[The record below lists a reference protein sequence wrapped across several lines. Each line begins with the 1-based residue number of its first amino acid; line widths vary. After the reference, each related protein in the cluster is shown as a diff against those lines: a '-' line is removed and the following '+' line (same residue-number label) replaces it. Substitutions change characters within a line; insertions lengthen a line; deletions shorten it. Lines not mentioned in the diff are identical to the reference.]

1 MPKFAANI
9 GSMTTANT
17 VDGAI
22 GWSTVA
28 GEAGEFVEF
37 IMTGS
42 GTDAAADTQHS
53 ATVDFS
59 DGVSADI
66 AGTAQVASQFD
77 YRSAAGTLEV
87 EVTILTEGAAII
99 APSVILFGF
108 NQRGGMRW
116 AVPKGEGVMLSGD
129 EANEDL
135 EFRVISSAAGL
146 IDATS
151 HWWEP

>member
-9 GSMTTANT
+9 GSMTTAAT

-22 GWSTVA
+22 GWTTDPGDA
-28 GEAGEFVEF
+28 AEFVEF

-42 GTDAAADTQHS
+42 GTDAAADTQHT

-59 DGVSADI
+59 EGTTEVV
-66 AGTAQVASQFD
+66 GTAQTPIPFD
-77 YRSAAGTLEV
+77 MRSAVSTLV
-87 EVTILTEGAAII
+87 AEVTVTTEGATIQT
-99 APSVILFGF
+99 PSVVLFGF

-135 EFRVISSAAGL
+135 EFRVVSSAAGL

>member
-9 GSMTTANT
+9 GSMTTAAT

-22 GWSTVA
+22 GWSTVV
-28 GEAGEFVEF
+28 GEAAEFVEF

-42 GTDAAADTQHS
+42 GTDAAADTQHT

-59 DGVSADI
+59 EGGTPI
-66 AGTAQVASQFD
+66 AGTAQTAIPFD
-77 YRSAAGTLEV
+77 MRSAVGTLEV
-87 EVTILTEGAAII
+87 EVTILTEGATIQT
-99 APSVILFGF
+99 PSVVLFGF

-135 EFRVISSAAGL
+135 EFRVVSSAAGL
-146 IDATS
+146 IDANS